1 MSQLVYAAKVTHIPR
16 MILSEQPGP
25 LHGCRA
31 DAIEGLRT
39 VGQEVM
45 AAGAQTVVILDTH
58 WLSNAAYHVNGAA
71 EFEGVFTSSEF
82 PTQLSELPYAYR
94 GDPQLAA
101 AMAQQASAD
110 GVKTIAHQK
119 SHLGL
124 EYGTLVPLHFMQ
136 LDPQIRVVS
145 VSGWCAF
152 STIDES
158 RRVGAAF
165 RKAIE
170 AGDHRVAL
178 IASGSLSHR
187 IHDNHEVLERPYEIS
202 DEFNRQCDLRA
213 LELWQAG
220 RWTEFTA
227 MLPSYAKACTG
238 EGWMHDTAMLL
249 GALGWER
256 YTSPARLVTPY
267 FVASGTGQ
275 VIAQLP
281 VAPWHASVGADLAIA
296 EATA

>member
-1 MSQLVYAAKVTHIPR
+1 MGQLVYAAKVTHIPR
-16 MILSEQPGP
+16 LIMSEQPGP
-25 LHGCRA
+25 LHGCRRDATDGLLEVGRQITESGA
-31 DAIEGLRT
+31 D
-39 VGQEVM
+39 
-45 AAGAQTVVILDTH
+45 TVVILDTH
-58 WLSNAAYHVNGAA
+58 WLSNAAYHLNGAA
-71 EFEGVFTSSEF
+71 QFDGVFTSSEF
-82 PTQLSELPYAYR
+82 PTQLSELPYSYQ
-94 GDPQLAA
+94 GNPELAF
-101 AMAQQASAD
+101 AMAQCASAA

-136 LDPQIRVVS
+136 LDKGIRVIS

-152 STIDES
+152 ATIDES

-165 RKAIE
+165 RQAIE
-170 AGDHRVAL
+170 ASDSRVAL
-178 IASGSLSHR
+178 LASGSLSHR
-187 IHDNHEVLERPYEIS
+187 IHDNQNVLDRPYEIS
-202 DEFNRQCDLRA
+202 DEFNRQCDLRT

-220 RWTEFTA
+220 CWAEFTA

-249 GALGWER
+249 GALGWANYR
-256 YTSPARLVTPY
+256 AHAKLVTEY

-281 VAPWHASVGADLAIA
+281 VEPVSAELDQLATA
-296 EATA
+296 EATP

>member
-1 MSQLVYAAKVTHIPR
+1 MGQLVYAAKVTHIPR
-16 MILSEQPGP
+16 LIMSEQPGP
-25 LHGCRA
+25 LHGCRRDATDGLLEVGRQITEAEA
-31 DAIEGLRT
+31 D
-39 VGQEVM
+39 
-45 AAGAQTVVILDTH
+45 TVVILDTH

-71 EFEGVFTSSEF
+71 QFDGVFTSSEF
-82 PTQLSELPYAYR
+82 PTQLSELPYSYP
-94 GDPQLAA
+94 GNPGLAF
-101 AMAQQASAD
+101 AMAHCASAA

-136 LDPQIRVVS
+136 LDKSIRIIS

-152 STIDES
+152 ATIDES

-165 RKAIE
+165 RQAIE
-170 AGDHRVAL
+170 ASENRVAL

-187 IHDNHEVLERPYEIS
+187 IHDNQDVLDRPYEIS
-202 DEFNRQCDLRA
+202 DEFNRQCDLRT

-220 RWTEFTA
+220 RWAEFSA

-249 GALGWER
+249 GSLGWAN
-256 YTSPARLVTPY
+256 YKAHANLVTPY

-281 VAPWHASVGADLAIA
+281 VEPVSAELEQLATA
-296 EATA
+296 EAIL